1 VKGKLTDKLLTYHIR
16 SSRVEIQE
24 QAAMSINTVEQAIVD
39 ETIRPQECGR
49 VRFQSTWWP
58 ARCDRDMTFKPGDV
72 VRVVGIDNIT
82 LIVAA

>member
-1 VKGKLTDKLLTYHIR
+1 
-16 SSRVEIQE
+16 
-24 QAAMSINTVEQAIVD
+24 MSINNVETAIVD
-39 ETIRPQECGR
+39 EQIRPQECGR

-58 ARCDRDMTFKPGDV
+58 ARCDRDMTFQPGDV

>member
-1 VKGKLTDKLLTYHIR
+1 
-16 SSRVEIQE
+16 
-24 QAAMSINTVEQAIVD
+24 MSFYNSEKAIVD
-39 ETIRPQECGR
+39 EEIRPQECGR

-58 ARCDRDMTFKPGDV
+58 AKCDRDITFHPGDV

>member
-1 VKGKLTDKLLTYHIR
+1 
-16 SSRVEIQE
+16 
-24 QAAMSINTVEQAIVD
+24 MSIDNLEKAIVD
-39 ETIRPQECGR
+39 EEIRPQELGR

-58 ARCDRDMTFKPGDV
+58 AKCDREVTLKPGDE